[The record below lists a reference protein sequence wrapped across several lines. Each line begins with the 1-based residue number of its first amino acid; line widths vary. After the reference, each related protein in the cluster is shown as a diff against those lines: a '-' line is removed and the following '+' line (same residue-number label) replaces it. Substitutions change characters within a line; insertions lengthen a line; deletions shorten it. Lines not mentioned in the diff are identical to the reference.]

1 MRFAY
6 DLKRDEAGLHQS
18 QVRTVNGEVLRPQ
31 DSIGSMNVAFV
42 LGISR
47 PPPSVPTNRNP
58 QEKETTLRQRP
69 PPRFAPSTV
78 VTSTQLFDE

>member
-31 DSIGSMNVAFV
+31 DQHRFDECRRRLGHLAPASQCSDQPESTSKGKLHYGNVRRPGS
-42 LGISR
+42 
-47 PPPSVPTNRNP
+47 
-58 QEKETTLRQRP
+58 
-69 PPRFAPSTV
+69 PSTV
-78 VTSTQLFDE
+78 VTSRQLFDE